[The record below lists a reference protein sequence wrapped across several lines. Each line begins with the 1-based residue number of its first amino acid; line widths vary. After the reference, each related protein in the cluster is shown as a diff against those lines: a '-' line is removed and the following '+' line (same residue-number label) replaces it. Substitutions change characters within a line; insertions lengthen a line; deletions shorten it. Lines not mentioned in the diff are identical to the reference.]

1 MKFKLKILILLI
13 KVLKYSKIYDE
24 DKEKISES
32 SLHDLETVDD
42 IGSSSS
48 IIQGFF
54 SFIIKIQ
61 YFNFY
66 GFFKEF

>member
-54 SFIIKIQ
+54 F
-61 YFNFY
+61 FY
-66 GFFKEF
+66 NKNSVFQFLWFF